1 MLHVLIIAALVCGSY
16 AGDITDFNC
25 TDNNGA
31 NSKYVASAVN
41 CPNKYSDAECE
52 ALFPNGAGGQP
63 VPGQDTPNRP
73 DNCFKVSTM
82 LRDYA
87 ISNCPKRC
95 GYCCITPAY
104 NCKNKPNPR
113 IICERITQDMCV
125 SPYWKDIIAED
136 CPVACGFCDK
146 PIGLVRKFLRIPEG
160 MGMLRYIVFAALV
173 CRSYGADIAA
183 DLNCTYVNA
192 QNQNKVTFDATAVN
206 CPNKFP
212 EAECKALFV
221 AQHAPVAIG
230 SVEERPANCFGSPLL
245 KQMAITNC
253 PKWCGYCCI
262 SPAYNCKNKPSP
274 RITCERITQDM
285 CENPYWKPIIAED
298 CPVVCGFCDKPIGDC
313 KDLAT
318 GCGNDM
324 SICINIYMQ
333 DFVKPNEK
341 GLEISFYTS
350 VPTVPIFR
358 KTARE
363 HVDSVLVVE
372 VEDLLLIV
380 EVTRNVRIGF
390 ETDSAPTPS
399 TLRIRGKNTVANL
412 VVSAEM
418 AEPCTPR

>member
-1 MLHVLIIAALVCGSY
+1 
-16 AGDITDFNC
+16 
-25 TDNNGA
+25 
-31 NSKYVASAVN
+31 
-41 CPNKYSDAECE
+41 
-52 ALFPNGAGGQP
+52 
-63 VPGQDTPNRP
+63 
-73 DNCFKVSTM
+73 
-82 LRDYA
+82 
-87 ISNCPKRC
+87 
-95 GYCCITPAY
+95 
-104 NCKNKPNPR
+104 
-113 IICERITQDMCV
+113 
-125 SPYWKDIIAED
+125 
-136 CPVACGFCDK
+136 
-146 PIGLVRKFLRIPEG
+146 

-333 DFVKPNEK
+333 DFVKENCKRTCGFCSGGGGGGSTADCGSDPKCTNWVRN
-341 GLEISFYTS
+341 GFCTNTFYTADQ
-350 VPTVPIFR
+350 R
-358 KTARE
+358 KKYC
-363 HVDSVLVVE
+363 
-372 VEDLLLIV
+372 
-380 EVTRNVRIGF
+380 
-390 ETDSAPTPS
+390 
-399 TLRIRGKNTVANL
+399 GK
-412 VVSAEM
+412 
-418 AEPCTPR
+418 PCGLC